1 MDYNNLTTMIV
12 MNVPHL
18 LLEVLIKLD
27 ETY

>member
-12 MNVPHL
+12 MNVPYL
-18 LLEVLIKLD
+18 LLEALVKLD

>member
-12 MNVPHL
+12 MNVPYL